1 MPHEPDQPSDPR
13 RQRESWLHKI
23 RAEWYRVMRPHGRW
37 VPWHLADRVV
47 LDEGET
53 EDYFRPAPT
62 LGSRHVRNCRLVA
75 ERAELLRSCLPK
87 HGVVAEI
94 GTDQG
99 NFAALI
105 LEHAAPTQFHVID
118 RSLKNFRRAR
128 FETALAGGRMHLH
141 EGDSATIVGQFA
153 DEFFDWIYIDADHSY
168 EGMKRDIAA
177 ATTKVKPGGLLAFND
192 YIFWSHREL
201 ESYGVVQAVNEFCLA
216 EDWELLY
223 VALHPEMYQDVVLR
237 KI

>member
-1 MPHEPDQPSDPR
+1 MPQEPEPPSELR
-13 RQRESWLHKI
+13 RQRESWL
-23 RAEWYRVMRPHGRW
+23 RRTRSEWYRVIRPHGRW
-37 VPWHLADRVV
+37 VPWDLADQVQ
-47 LDEGET
+47 LDDSET
-53 EDYFRPAPT
+53 EDYFQPAST
-62 LGSRHVRNCRLVA
+62 LSARHLKNCRLVA
-75 ERAELLRSCLPK
+75 ERAELLKSCLPK

-118 RSLKNFRRAR
+118 RTLNNFRRDR
-128 FETALAGGRMHLH
+128 FEKAIAAGQMHLH
-141 EGDSATIVGQFA
+141 EGDSASIVGRFGDA
-153 DEFFDWIYIDADHSY
+153 TFDWIYIDADHSY
-168 EGMKRDIAA
+168 EGVKRDICVA
-177 ATTKVKPGGLLAFND
+177 KMKIKPGGLLVFND